1 MTDIHLIRAPQL
13 ADVEYAYAST
23 VPSGAPMV
31 YLAGA
36 CPLDA
41 EGAVVGR
48 DDLTAQTEQCLDNLV
63 AALEAA
69 GANLRD
75 VVETR
80 VLVASSDRADLTTVW
95 TVYRERL
102 GDHDAPST
110 IIGVAV
116 LGYEHQLVE
125 IEATAAVVEH

>member
-1 MTDIHLIRAPQL
+1 MSDIHLIRAPQL
-13 ADVEYAYAST
+13 ADVEYAYASS
-23 VPSGAPMV
+23 VPVGARMI

-48 DDLTAQTEQCLDNLV
+48 DDLTVQTEQCLDNLV

-69 GANLRD
+69 GATLTD

-80 VLVASSDRADLTTVW
+80 VLVASSNRADLATVW
-95 TVYRERL
+95 GVYRERL
-102 GDHDAPST
+102 GEHDVPST
-110 IIGVAV
+110 LIGVAV
-116 LGYEHQLVE
+116 LGYENQLVE
-125 IEATAAVVEH
+125 IEATAAVTPV